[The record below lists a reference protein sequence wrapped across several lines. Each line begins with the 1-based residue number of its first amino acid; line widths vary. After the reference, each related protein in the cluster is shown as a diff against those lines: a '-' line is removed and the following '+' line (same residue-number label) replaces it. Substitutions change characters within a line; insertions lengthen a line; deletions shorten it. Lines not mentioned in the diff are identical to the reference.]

1 MNDRQIIDTA
11 VASDLGDNAN
21 RLHELIQTKKKSVF
35 VDIGVRAGMSSGIMG
50 LRSKENGNKVYG
62 VDVSWN
68 NLNVVAARPQ
78 KIPLKLDQSLD
89 SYYPRAGSWVKQ
101 HTLCRWIFSAFSEI
115 VDLGLGGGSRAVPWV
130 LGPYT

>member
-1 MNDRQIIDTA
+1 MIDKLLIRQFS
-11 VASDLGDNAN
+11 SDLGDNAN

-68 NLNVVAARPQ
+68 NLNHGL
-78 KIPLKLDQSLD
+78 IENLS
-89 SYYPRAGSWVKQ
+89 
-101 HTLCRWIFSAFSEI
+101 IFN
-115 VDLGLGGGSRAVPWV
+115 
-130 LGPYT
+130 

>member
-50 LRSKENGNKVYG
+50 LRSTENENKVYG

-68 NLNVVAARPQ
+68 NLNHGLIENADS
-78 KIPLKLDQSLD
+78 LKLTGD
-89 SYYPRAGSWVKQ
+89 SFTIGK
-101 HTLCRWIFSAFSEI
+101 
-115 VDLGLGGGSRAVPWV
+115 
-130 LGPYT
+130 